1 MMRRRVLLGGLAVLP
16 ALAQARAQAAW
27 PASPV
32 TFVVGYAPGG
42 SNDINAR
49 ELAQLMSPILRQ
61 QIVVDNKG
69 GANGSLGLRTVASA
83 RPDAS
88 STFLSSSG
96 GWSRYLAMSSW
107 NGSSPWYPY
116 RAVIRIPASGCGG
129 VCLNSCPLMA

>member
-49 ELAQLMSPILRQ
+49 ELAQLMSPILGQ
-61 QIVVDNKG
+61 QIIVDNKG
-69 GANGSLGLRTVASA
+69 GANGSLGLRVVASA
-83 RPDAS
+83 RPDGY
-88 STFLSSSG
+88 TLSYTSAQTLG
-96 GWSRYLAMSSW
+96 G
-107 NGSSPWYPY
+107 NPWVQKGKFHQVATVAP
-116 RAVIRIPASGCGG
+116 I
-129 VCLNSCPLMA
+129 CPTT